1 MVAMVIDA
9 QAAARGALS
18 ARARPDLATREVMG
32 PSIRVAASSPIAHG
46 LLSAQ

>member
-18 ARARPDLATREVMG
+18 ARFRPDVATNEDME
-32 PSIRVAASSPIAHG
+32 PAIRVAAQV
-46 LLSAQ
+46 L

>member
-18 ARARPDLATREVMG
+18 ARARPDLATKEVMEAM
-32 PSIRVAASSPIAHG
+32 IRVAAGP
-46 LLSAQ
+46 L